1 MADED
6 DLNLPRA
13 AINKLIRETLP
24 QVRVSNEA
32 RELIVT
38 CCNEFI
44 HLVSSEANEICNK
57 NTKKTI
63 MPEHVLD
70 ALESL
75 GFGSYV
81 EECREVLVEC
91 KHVALKKRRGSSRLE
106 NLGIPEEELLRQQQE
121 LFAQARQQQ
130 LEQEQQE
137 WFQQQMEL
145 QQEGLAQESNEALHT
160 MEENG

>member
-1 MADED
+1 MCIQMAEED

-13 AINKLIRETLP
+13 AINKMIKEILP

-32 RELIVT
+32 RELIVA

-63 MPEHVLD
+63 MPEHVLE
-70 ALESL
+70 ALEAL
-75 GFGSYV
+75 GFGTYV
-81 EECREVLVEC
+81 TECKEVLAEC
-91 KHVALKKRRGSSRLE
+91 KHVAQKKRRGSSRLE

-137 WFQQQMEL
+137 WLQQQ
-145 QQEGLAQESNEALHT
+145 
-160 MEENG
+160 